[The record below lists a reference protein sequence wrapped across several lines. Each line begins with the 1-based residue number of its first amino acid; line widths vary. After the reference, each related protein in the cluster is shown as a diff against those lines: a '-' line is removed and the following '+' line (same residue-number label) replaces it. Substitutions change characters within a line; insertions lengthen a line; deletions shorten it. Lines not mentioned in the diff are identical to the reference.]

1 MRQHRNLNSIF
12 GTHIQQVYNPSVE
25 EVNIGGP
32 LGPDGQTSFQSV
44 KSRPVKDLASKTKL
58 QK

>member
-1 MRQHRNLNSIF
+1 MRQHRDLNSIF
-12 GTHIQQVYNPSVE
+12 RTHIQQVE